1 MLNFNCCSAVE
12 RSFCKCHKQPG
23 RAVAYLL
30 LAPYCLLL
38 IACCFLFA
46 TYRTLSWIMPT
57 ETHLKILKLIESNPH
72 ISQRQLAQELGV
84 SVGKINYCV
93 QALITKGLLKAG
105 NFKRSS
111 NKMSY
116 LYLLTP
122 AGIDEKTRLTASF
135 LKCKIAE
142 HEIITQEI
150 EQLKRDAQ

>member
-1 MLNFNCCSAVE
+1 
-12 RSFCKCHKQPG
+12 
-23 RAVAYLL
+23 
-30 LAPYCLLL
+30 
-38 IACCFLFA
+38 
-46 TYRTLSWIMPT
+46 MPT
-57 ETHLKILKLIESNPH
+57 ETYLNILKNIESNPH

-93 QALITKGLLKAG
+93 QALITKGWVKAG
-105 NFKRSS
+105 NFKRSP
-111 NKMSY
+111 NKVSY

-122 AGIDEKTRLTASF
+122 AGIDEKARLTASF

>member
-1 MLNFNCCSAVE
+1 
-12 RSFCKCHKQPG
+12 
-23 RAVAYLL
+23 
-30 LAPYCLLL
+30 
-38 IACCFLFA
+38 
-46 TYRTLSWIMPT
+46 MPK
-57 ETHLKILKLIESNPH
+57 ETHLKILKHIESNPQ

-93 QALITKGLLKAG
+93 KALITKGWLKAG

-122 AGIDEKTRLTASF
+122 AGIDEKTKLTASF
-135 LKCKIAE
+135 LKSKIVE

>member
-1 MLNFNCCSAVE
+1 
-12 RSFCKCHKQPG
+12 
-23 RAVAYLL
+23 
-30 LAPYCLLL
+30 
-38 IACCFLFA
+38 
-46 TYRTLSWIMPT
+46 MPT
-57 ETHLKILKLIESNPH
+57 ETHLKILKYIKSNPH

-93 QALITKGLLKAG
+93 QALITKGWVKAG
-105 NFKRSS
+105 NFKRST

-135 LKCKIAE
+135 LKQKIDE

-150 EQLKRDAQ
+150 KQLKRDAQ